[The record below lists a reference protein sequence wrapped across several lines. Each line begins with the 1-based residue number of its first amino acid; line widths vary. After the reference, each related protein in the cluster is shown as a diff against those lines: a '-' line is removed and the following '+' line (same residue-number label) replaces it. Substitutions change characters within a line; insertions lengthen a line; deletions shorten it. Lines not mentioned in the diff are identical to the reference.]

1 MVRKYFINVEKLKQ
15 LGMIELNV
23 ESGKLSNILYR
34 CQERDIKP
42 ILGKELYDK
51 LLQDIEDNDLSGDYL
66 TLVDE
71 YIIDYLVASVEKK
84 SIFHINM
91 KIREKGTG
99 RSNDEY
105 VGQSNLSAD
114 NDLRDELSKDKTAFK
129 RNLVEYLEA
138 SDFPEY
144 KKCKIAQKNGSNS
157 TPMFSF
163 ITRNR

>member
-34 CQERDIKP
+34 CQERDVKP
-42 ILGKELYDK
+42 VLGKELYNK
-51 LLQDIEDNDLSGDYL
+51 LLEDIDNNTLQGKYKE
-66 TLVDE
+66 LVDE
-71 YIIDYLVASVEKK
+71 YIIDYLIASVEKK
-84 SIFHINM
+84 SVWHINM

-105 VGQSNLSAD
+105 VSQSSTSND

-129 RNLVEYLEA
+129 QNLIDYLEA
-138 SDFPEY
+138 SDFLEY
-144 KKCKIAQKNGSNS
+144 KKCKAKQNGSNN

>member
-42 ILGKELYDK
+42 VLGKDLYNK
-51 LLQDIEDNDLSGDYL
+51 LLEDIENETLTGDYKE
-66 TLVDE
+66 LVDD
-71 YIIDYLVASVEKK
+71 YIIDYLIASVEKK
-84 SIFHINM
+84 SVWHINM

-105 VGQSNLSAD
+105 VSQSTMSDD

-129 RNLVEYLEA
+129 QNLIDYLEA
-138 SDFPEY
+138 SEFPEY
-144 KKCKIAQKNGSNS
+144 QKCKHLQNGSNN
-157 TPMFSF
+157 TPMFSL